1 MPSNLALDQHSESFI
16 RRQLDGG
23 HFSSAA
29 EVVRAGLRLLEEQE
43 RRHQE
48 ELKVL
53 RDELA
58 AGRESGEPEDAEE
71 VFSRLERQFGEQLD
85 PR

>member
-1 MPSNLALDQHSESFI
+1 
-16 RRQLDGG
+16 
-23 HFSSAA
+23 
-29 EVVRAGLRLLEEQE
+29 LRLLEEQE